1 MTNKGITKQ
10 SLDQLMVEY
19 YYEKNSIEDTLY
31 FLSFMWGQYEKLNKE
46 NNQKGIIMRVKVFND
61 FGTEIADVSEQEY
74 EDLMKD
80 GFIRPSDTVK
90 FC

>member
-31 FLSFMWGQYEKLNKE
+31 FLSFMWEQYEKLNKE
-46 NNQKGIIMRVKVFND
+46 QH
-61 FGTEIADVSEQEY
+61 EQRQHPK
-74 EDLMKD
+74 DL
-80 GFIRPSDTVK
+80 
-90 FC
+90 